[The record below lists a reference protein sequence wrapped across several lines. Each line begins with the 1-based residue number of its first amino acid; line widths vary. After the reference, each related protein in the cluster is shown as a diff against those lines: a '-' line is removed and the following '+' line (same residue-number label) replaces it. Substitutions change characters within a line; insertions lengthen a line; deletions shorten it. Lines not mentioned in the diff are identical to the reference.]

1 MYIYASSILDQQYIL
16 SLIKQPHKI
25 GDFVSWALLIASG
38 GGIMIHILL
47 LEDIS
52 NIIKP
57 RNSWTSRKYYNN
69 DILRGHRTEMYRKY
83 HRNIIT
89 TTD

>member
-25 GDFVSWALLIASG
+25 GDFVSWASLIVSG
-38 GGIMIHILL
+38 GGIMIHVLL

-52 NIIKP
+52 DIIKLT
-57 RNSWTSRKYYNN
+57 NSWTSRKYYYI
-69 DILRGHRTEMYRKY
+69 DISLY
-83 HRNIIT
+83 RNILIIS
-89 TTD
+89 

>member
-1 MYIYASSILDQQYIL
+1 MYSYASSILDQQYIL

-38 GGIMIHILL
+38 GGIMIHVLL

-57 RNSWTSRKYYNN
+57 RNSWISK
-69 DILRGHRTEMYRKY
+69 K
-83 HRNIIT
+83 
-89 TTD
+89 